1 METHFHQLYP
11 HEFFNRISD
20 NSIDKWMETWL
31 ERLDRT
37 PRKSVIGHSLGTD
50 DCSWWKGCVA
60 NGGMVK

>member
-31 ERLDRT
+31 VFTVND
-37 PRKSVIGHSLGTD
+37 SLIKQSLAATYWHID
-50 DCSWWKGCVA
+50 VTYR
-60 NGGMVK
+60 NPHH